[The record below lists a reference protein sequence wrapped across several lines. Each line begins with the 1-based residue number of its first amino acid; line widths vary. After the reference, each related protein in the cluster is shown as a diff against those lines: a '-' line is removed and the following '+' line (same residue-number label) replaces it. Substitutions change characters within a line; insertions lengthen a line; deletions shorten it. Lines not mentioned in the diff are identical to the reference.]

1 MYNTRYW
8 FIKKVYPN
16 YLLLFKTS
24 KNKLGYRC
32 YGNDKRLLDYFR
44 YYCTNINI
52 IIKRLEKNNI
62 NYILIDNDTRIIK
75 LYKSNNNMYITY
87 LYRSILK
94 DIVLRIRADA
104 FR

>member
-44 YYCTNINI
+44 Y
-52 IIKRLEKNNI
+52 
-62 NYILIDNDTRIIK
+62 
-75 LYKSNNNMYITY
+75 
-87 LYRSILK
+87 
-94 DIVLRIRADA
+94 IVLILLLRG
-104 FR
+104 